1 MDGAR
6 KSDNSEKHKYTRVYV
21 YVHQEE
27 QYVHEYISENSY
39 SLQDKKKLDIKTCWT
54 GRKLEI
60 KKFPRLRIRARRK
73 TLILEVVVK
82 RI

>member
-1 MDGAR
+1 MIIR
-6 KSDNSEKHKYTRVYV
+6 KSINTRVYMCMC
-21 YVHQEE
+21 
-27 QYVHEYISENSY
+27 IRKNSMY
-39 SLQDKKKLDIKTCWT
+39 MSILARTATVFKIKKKLDIKICWT